1 MRKTVLSVIAAAT
14 LGLCACSDFEKSGN
28 GRLDGFWQLTSVDT
42 LASGRT
48 ANVAERMI
56 FWSVQAG
63 LVELSDRHTGEP
75 YDDRFPSIFY
85 RFERQGDCLKLLG
98 EPKPRINNR
107 MRSDAEVANST
118 QCGFY
123 GLSDEGETLQ
133 ILRLEDKKMTLQSE
147 FFRMYFR
154 KY

>member
-14 LGLCACSDFEKSGN
+14 FGLCACSNFEKSDN
-28 GRLDGFWQLTSVDT
+28 GRLDGFWQLTNIDT

-85 RFERQGDCLKLLG
+85 RFERQDNCLKLLG

-147 FFRMYFR
+147 YFRMYFR